1 MGVFILF
8 TTFIVC
14 LIIGV
19 PVAICLGVSSAAY
32 LLFHADI
39 PLVVFSQKIYAG
51 VDSFV
56 LLCIPGFIMAGNLM
70 NGGGITDRIIRFA
83 SASVGWIRGGLGLT
97 NVAASMVFAGIS
109 GTAVAEAASIGAV
122 MIPGMKKEGY
132 PISFA
137 AAITA
142 AASTVGPIIPPSV
155 PMIIVG
161 ALTGVSVG
169 RMFMA
174 GAIPG
179 ILLGLG
185 MMLVCYILA
194 VRNNYPRRPWQGWRE
209 LWNSFLGA
217 FWALMLTALIV
228 GGLLSGIVTPTETAL
243 LACVYAFVVGVYF
256 YKGITLRQVPKIVI
270 DSAITSAA
278 LLALVGIAN
287 VFGWIMAAEQ
297 IPQTIAKA
305 MLSIT
310 NDRNLIILL
319 INILLLIVGMFMET
333 IAALIILFPTLMT
346 VATGVGID
354 PVHFA
359 TFAVLNLMI
368 GLTTPPVGVCLFV
381 CANIAKEPLWEVIKA
396 IFPFLIGNLVV
407 LLMVSYIPQ
416 LSLWLPNLL
425 FGVTK

>member
-1 MGVFILF
+1 MGITILF
-8 TTFIVC
+8 GTFLLC
-14 LIIGV
+14 LVVGV
-19 PVAICLGVSSAAY
+19 PVAICLGVSSVAY
-32 LLFHADI
+32 LLLYADM
-39 PLVVFSQKIYAG
+39 PLVVFPQKIFAG
-51 VDSFV
+51 VDSFT
-56 LLCIPGFIMAGNLM
+56 LLCIPGFILAGNLM

-83 SASVGWIRGGLGLT
+83 NAGVGWIRGGLGLT
-97 NVAASMVFAGIS
+97 NVAGSMLFAGIS

-122 MIPGMKKEGY
+122 MIPGMKKAGY

-161 ALTGVSVG
+161 TLTGVSVG

-179 ILLGLG
+179 LMLGCG

-194 VRNNYPRRPWQGWRE
+194 VKNNYPRQEWKGWGE
-209 LWNSFLGA
+209 LLASLRGA
-217 FWALMLTALIV
+217 VWALLLTALII
-228 GGLLSGIVTPTETAL
+228 GGLLSGIVTPTETAII
-243 LACVYAFVVGVYF
+243 ACIYAFVVGIYI

-270 DSAITSAA
+270 DSAVTSAA
-278 LLALVGIAN
+278 LLTLVGVAN
-287 VFGWIMAAEQ
+287 VFGWIMAAEE
-297 IPQTIAKA
+297 IPQLIAKG

-310 NDRNLIILL
+310 ENKYLIILL

-333 IAALIILFPTLMT
+333 IAALIILFPALIAVTT
-346 VATGVGID
+346 SVGID

-368 GLTTPPVGVCLFV
+368 GLTTPPVGVCMFV
-381 CANIAKEPLWEVIKA
+381 CANIAKTPLSDVIKS
-396 IFPFLIGNLVV
+396 IFPFLVGNIVV
-407 LLMVSYIPQ
+407 LLLVSYIPQ

-425 FGVTK
+425 FGVAK

>member
-1 MGVFILF
+1 
-8 TTFIVC
+8 
-14 LIIGV
+14 
-19 PVAICLGVSSAAY
+19 
-32 LLFHADI
+32 
-39 PLVVFSQKIYAG
+39 
-51 VDSFV
+51 
-56 LLCIPGFIMAGNLM
+56 MAGSLM

-83 SASVGWIRGGLGLT
+83 SAGVGWIRGGLGLT
-97 NVAASMVFAGIS
+97 NVAGSMLFAGIS

-161 ALTGVSVG
+161 ALSGISVG

-185 MMLVCYILA
+185 MMVVCYVLA
-194 VRNNYPRRPWQGWRE
+194 VKNNYPRQPWQGWKE
-209 LWNSFLGA
+209 LWHSFLGA

-228 GGLLSGIVTPTETAL
+228 GGMLSGVVTPTETAV
-243 LACVYAFVVGVYF
+243 LACVYAFVIGVYI
-256 YKGITLRQVPKIVI
+256 YKGITLREVPKIFI
-270 DSAITSAA
+270 DSAITSSA

-287 VFGWIMAAEQ
+287 VFGWIMANEE
-297 IPQTIAKA
+297 IPQTIAKT
-305 MLSIT
+305 MLSISD
-310 NDRNLIILL
+310 NKYVIIIL
-319 INILLLIVGMFMET
+319 INVLLLIVGMFMET
-333 IAALIILFPTLMT
+333 IAALIILFPPLLT
-346 VATGVGID
+346 VATSVGID

-381 CANIAKEPLWEVIKA
+381 CANIAKTPLSAVIRA
-396 IFPFLIGNLVV
+396 IAPFLVGNIFV
-407 LLMVSYIPQ
+407 LLLVSFIPQ

-425 FGVTK
+425 FGAK

>member
-1 MGVFILF
+1 MGIAILLS
-8 TTFIVC
+8 TFIFC
-14 LIIGV
+14 LVIGV

-32 LLFHADI
+32 LLLYADV
-39 PLVVFSQKIYAG
+39 PLVVFSQKIFSG

-56 LLCIPGFIMAGNLM
+56 LLCIPGFIMAGSLM

-83 SASVGWIRGGLGLT
+83 SAGVGWIRGGLGLT
-97 NVAASMVFAGIS
+97 NVAGSMLFAGIS

-132 PISFA
+132 PVSFA

-161 ALTGVSVG
+161 ALSGISVG

-179 ILLGLG
+179 VLLGFG
-185 MMLVCYILA
+185 MMLVCYIIA
-194 VRNNYPRRPWQGWRE
+194 VRKNYPRQAWKGWGE
-209 LWNSFLGA
+209 LWRSFLGA

-228 GGLLSGIVTPTETAL
+228 GGLLSGVVTPTETAI
-243 LACVYAFVVGVYF
+243 LACVYAFIVGVYI
-256 YKGITLRQVPKIVI
+256 YKGITLRDVPKIMI

-287 VFGWIMAAEQ
+287 VFGWIMANEE
-297 IPQTIAKA
+297 IPQTIAKT
-305 MLSIT
+305 MLSIST
-310 NDRNLIILL
+310 NKYVIILL

-333 IAALIILFPTLMT
+333 IAALIILFPPLLA
-346 VATGVGID
+346 VAVGVGID
-354 PVHFA
+354 PIHFA

-368 GLTTPPVGVCLFV
+368 GLTTPPVGICLFV
-381 CANIAKEPLWEVIKA
+381 CANIGKTPLSSVIRE
-396 IFPFLIGNLVV
+396 IVPFLTGNIIV
-407 LLMVSYIPQ
+407 LFLVSYIPQ

-425 FGVTK
+425 FGVK

>member
-1 MGVFILF
+1 MGIAILFSTFIL
-8 TTFIVC
+8 C
-14 LIIGV
+14 LVIGV
-19 PVAICLGVSSAAY
+19 PVAICLGISSVAY
-32 LLFHADI
+32 LVFYADI
-39 PLVVFSQKIYAG
+39 PLVVFPQKIYAG

-56 LLCIPGFIMAGNLM
+56 LLCIPGFILAGSLM
-70 NGGGITDRIIRFA
+70 NGGGITERIIRFA
-83 SASVGWIRGGLGLT
+83 SAGVGWIRGGLGLT
-97 NVAASMVFAGIS
+97 NVAGSMLFAGIS

-122 MIPGMKKEGY
+122 MIPGMKKAGY

-161 ALTGVSVG
+161 ALSGVSVG

-194 VRNNYPRRPWQGWRE
+194 VKNNYPRRPWQGWKE
-209 LWNSFLGA
+209 LGSSFLGA

-228 GGLLSGIVTPTETAL
+228 GGLLSGIVTPTETAI
-243 LACVYAFVVGVYF
+243 LASVYAFIVGVYI
-256 YKGITLRQVPKIVI
+256 YKGITLREVPKIMI
-270 DSAITSAA
+270 DSAVTSAA
-278 LLALVGIAN
+278 LLALVGVAN
-287 VFGWIMAAEQ
+287 VFGWIMAAEE
-297 IPQTIAKA
+297 IPQTIAKT
-305 MLSIT
+305 MLSFT
-310 NDRNLIILL
+310 SNKYVIILL
-319 INILLLIVGMFMET
+319 INVLLLIVGMFMET
-333 IAALIILFPTLMT
+333 IAALIILFPALLA

-381 CANIAKEPLWEVIKA
+381 CANIAKTPLSSVIRS
-396 IFPFLIGNLVV
+396 IFPFLMGNILV
-407 LLMVSYIPQ
+407 LLLVSFIPQ

-425 FGVTK
+425 FGATK

>member
-1 MGVFILF
+1 MGIAILFGTFIL
-8 TTFIVC
+8 C
-14 LIIGV
+14 LVIGV
-19 PVAICLGVSSAAY
+19 PVAICLGISSVAY
-32 LLFHADI
+32 LVFYADI
-39 PLVVFSQKIYAG
+39 PLVVFPQKIFAG

-56 LLCIPGFIMAGNLM
+56 LLCIPGFIMAGSLM

-83 SASVGWIRGGLGLT
+83 SAGVGWIRGGLGLT
-97 NVAASMVFAGIS
+97 NVAGSMIFAGIS
-109 GTAVAEAASIGAV
+109 GTAVADAASLGAV
-122 MIPGMKKEGY
+122 LIPGMKKEGY
-132 PISFA
+132 PVSFA

-142 AASTVGPIIPPSV
+142 ASSVVGPIIPPSV

-179 ILLGLG
+179 ILLGLS

-194 VRNNYPRRPWQGWRE
+194 VKHNYPRRPWKGWKE
-209 LWNSFLGA
+209 LWDSFIGA
-217 FWALMLTALIV
+217 FWALMLTALII
-228 GGLLSGIVTPTETAL
+228 GGLLSGLVTPTETAI
-243 LACVYAFVVGVYF
+243 LACVYAFVVGVYI
-256 YKGITLRQVPKIVI
+256 YKGISLRDVPKIMI

-278 LLALVGIAN
+278 LLALVGVAN
-287 VFGWIMAAEQ
+287 VFGWILAAEE

-305 MLSIT
+305 ILSIT
-310 NDRNLIILL
+310 SDKIMIILL

-333 IAALIILFPTLMT
+333 IAALIILFPTLLG
-346 VATGVGID
+346 VAVSVGID

-368 GLTTPPVGVCLFV
+368 GLTTPPVGVCLFI
-381 CANIAKEPLWEVIKA
+381 CANIAKVPLSAVIRD
-396 IFPFLIGNLVV
+396 IIPFLIGNIIV
-407 LLMVSYIPQ
+407 LFMVSYIPQ

-425 FGVTK
+425 FGAK

>member
-1 MGVFILF
+1 MGITILF
-8 TTFIVC
+8 GTFLLC
-14 LIIGV
+14 LVIGV

-32 LLFHADI
+32 LVFYADI
-39 PLVVFSQKIYAG
+39 PLVVFSQKIFSG

-83 SASVGWIRGGLGLT
+83 SAGVGWIRGGLGLT
-97 NVAASMVFAGIS
+97 NIAGSMLFAGIS

-132 PISFA
+132 PVSFA

-161 ALTGVSVG
+161 ALSGVSVG

-185 MMLVCYILA
+185 MMIVCYIIS
-194 VRNNYPRRPWQGWRE
+194 VRKNYPRQAWKGWKE
-209 LWNSFLGA
+209 LWHAFQGA
-217 FWALMLTALIV
+217 FWALMLTALII
-228 GGLLSGIVTPTETAL
+228 GGLLSGVVTPTETAI
-243 LACVYAFVVGVYF
+243 LACVYAFVIGVYI
-256 YKGITLRQVPKIVI
+256 YQGITLRDVPKIMI

-278 LLALVGIAN
+278 LLALIGIAN
-287 VFGWIMAAEQ
+287 VFGWIMANEE
-297 IPQTIAKA
+297 IPQTIAKT
-305 MLSIT
+305 MLSFST
-310 NDRNLIILL
+310 NKYVIILL

-333 IAALIILFPTLMT
+333 IAALIILFPPLLA
-346 VATGVGID
+346 VAVGVGID
-354 PVHFA
+354 PIHFA

-368 GLTTPPVGVCLFV
+368 GLTTPPLGICLFV
-381 CANIAKEPLWEVIKA
+381 CANIAKTPLSSVIKE
-396 IFPFLIGNLVV
+396 IPPFLAGNIFV
-407 LLMVSYIPQ
+407 LLLVAFIPQ

-425 FGVTK
+425 FGAR

>member
-1 MGVFILF
+1 M
-8 TTFIVC
+8 C
-14 LIIGV
+14 LAIGV

-32 LLFHADI
+32 LVFYADI
-39 PLVVFSQKIYAG
+39 PLVVFSQKIFSG

-56 LLCIPGFIMAGNLM
+56 LLCIPGFIMAGSLM

-83 SASVGWIRGGLGLT
+83 SAGVGWIRGGLGLT
-97 NVAASMVFAGIS
+97 NVAGSMLFAGIS

-132 PISFA
+132 PVSFA

-161 ALTGVSVG
+161 ALSGISVG

-185 MMLVCYILA
+185 MMLVCYIIS
-194 VRNNYPRRPWQGWRE
+194 VRNNYPRQPWKGWGE
-209 LWNSFLGA
+209 LWDSFKGA
-217 FWALMLTALIV
+217 FWALMLTVLIV
-228 GGLLSGIVTPTETAL
+228 GGLLSGVGTPTETAI
-243 LACVYAFVVGVYF
+243 LACVYAFIVGVYI
-256 YKGITLRQVPKIVI
+256 YKGITLRDVPKIMI
-270 DSAITSAA
+270 DSAVTSAA
-278 LLALVGIAN
+278 LLALVGIAS
-287 VFGWIMAAEQ
+287 VFGWIMANEE
-297 IPQTIAKA
+297 IPQTIAKG
-305 MLSIT
+305 MLAIST
-310 NDRNLIILL
+310 NKYVVILL

-333 IAALIILFPTLMT
+333 IAALIILFPPLLA

-354 PVHFA
+354 PIHFA

-368 GLTTPPVGVCLFV
+368 GLTTPPVGICLFV
-381 CANIAKEPLWEVIKA
+381 CANIGKTPLSSVIREIA
-396 IFPFLIGNLVV
+396 PFLFGNIVV
-407 LLMVSYIPQ
+407 LFLVSYIPQ

-425 FGVTK
+425 FGK

>member
-1 MGVFILF
+1 MGIAILF
-8 TTFIVC
+8 SSFIFC
-14 LIIGV
+14 LVIGV

-32 LLFHADI
+32 LLLYADV
-39 PLVVFSQKIYAG
+39 PLVVFSQKIFSG

-56 LLCIPGFIMAGNLM
+56 LLCIPGFIMAGSLM

-83 SASVGWIRGGLGLT
+83 SAGVGWIRGGLGLT
-97 NVAASMVFAGIS
+97 NVAGSMLFAGIS

-132 PISFA
+132 PVSFA

-161 ALTGVSVG
+161 ALSGVSVG

-179 ILLGLG
+179 IMLGVG
-185 MMLVCYILA
+185 MMLVCYIIA
-194 VRNNYPRRPWQGWRE
+194 VRKNYPRQAWKGFGE
-209 LWNSFLGA
+209 LWHSFLGA

-228 GGLLSGIVTPTETAL
+228 GGLLSGVVTPTETAI
-243 LACVYAFVVGVYF
+243 LACVYAFIVGVYI
-256 YKGITLRQVPKIVI
+256 YKGITLRDVPKIMI

-287 VFGWIMAAEQ
+287 VFGWIMANEE
-297 IPQTIAKA
+297 IPQTIAKT
-305 MLSIT
+305 MLSIST
-310 NDRNLIILL
+310 NKYVIILL

-333 IAALIILFPTLMT
+333 IAALIILFPPLLA
-346 VATGVGID
+346 VAVGVGID
-354 PVHFA
+354 PIHFA

-368 GLTTPPVGVCLFV
+368 GLTTPPVGICLFV
-381 CANIAKEPLWEVIKA
+381 CANIGKTPLSSVIRE
-396 IFPFLIGNLVV
+396 IFPFLMGNIFV
-407 LLMVSYIPQ
+407 LILVSYIPQ

-425 FGVTK
+425 FGAR

>member
-1 MGVFILF
+1 MGISILF
-8 TTFIVC
+8 GTFIIC

-19 PVAICLGVSSAAY
+19 PVAICLGVSSVAY
-32 LLFHADI
+32 LYFYADI
-39 PLVVFSQKIYAG
+39 PLVVFPQKIFAG

-56 LLCIPGFIMAGNLM
+56 LLCIPGFILAGSLM

-83 SASVGWIRGGLGLT
+83 SAGVGWIRGGLGLT
-97 NVAASMVFAGIS
+97 NVAGSMLFAGIS

-132 PISFA
+132 PVAFA

-185 MMLVCYILA
+185 MMAVCYILA
-194 VRNNYPRRPWQGWRE
+194 VKNGYPRQPWKGWRE
-209 LWNSFLGA
+209 LWNAFLGA

-228 GGLLSGIVTPTETAL
+228 GGMLSGLVTPTETAI
-243 LACVYAFVVGVYF
+243 LACVYAFVVGVYI
-256 YKGITLRQVPKIVI
+256 YRGITLRDVPKIVV

-287 VFGWIMAAEQ
+287 VFGWIMASEE
-297 IPQTIAKA
+297 IPQSIAKT

-310 NDRNLIILL
+310 RNKALIILL

-333 IAALIILFPTLMT
+333 IAALIILFPTLLA

-381 CANIAKEPLWEVIKA
+381 CANIAKQPLWPVIRA
-396 IFPFLIGNLVV
+396 IFPFLVGNIIV
-407 LLMVSYIPQ
+407 LFLVSYIPQ

-425 FGVTK
+425 FGAK

>member
-1 MGVFILF
+1 MGITILF
-8 TTFIVC
+8 TSFLIC

-19 PVAICLGVSSAAY
+19 PVAICLGVSSVVY
-32 LLFHADI
+32 LVFHADI
-39 PLVVFSQKIYAG
+39 PLVVFPQKIFAG

-56 LLCIPGFIMAGNLM
+56 LLCIPGFIMAGSLM

-83 SASVGWIRGGLGLT
+83 SAGVGWIRGGLGLT
-97 NVAASMVFAGIS
+97 NVAGSMIFAGIS

-132 PISFA
+132 PIAFA

-142 AASTVGPIIPPSV
+142 SASTLGPIIPPSV

-161 ALTGVSVG
+161 ALSGISVG

-174 GAIPG
+174 GAVPG
-179 ILLGLG
+179 VLLGLG
-185 MMLVCYILA
+185 MMVVCYAAAI
-194 VRNNYPRRPWQGWRE
+194 RNNYPRQAWQGWKE
-209 LWNSFLGA
+209 LWNAFLGA

-228 GGLLSGIVTPTETAL
+228 GGMLSGIVTPTETAI
-243 LACVYAFVVGVYF
+243 LACVYAFVVGVYI
-256 YKGITLRQVPKIVI
+256 YRGITLAQVPKIMI

-287 VFGWIMAAEQ
+287 VFGWIMAAEE

-310 NDRNLIILL
+310 NNKYLIILL

-333 IAALIILFPTLMT
+333 IAAMIILFPPLLT

-359 TFAVLNLMI
+359 TFSIINLMI

-381 CANIAKEPLWEVIKA
+381 CANIAKSPLSEVVRE
-396 IFPFLIGNLVV
+396 IFPFLVV
-407 LLMVSYIPQ
+407 NILILFVVSYVPQ

-425 FGVTK
+425 FGAR